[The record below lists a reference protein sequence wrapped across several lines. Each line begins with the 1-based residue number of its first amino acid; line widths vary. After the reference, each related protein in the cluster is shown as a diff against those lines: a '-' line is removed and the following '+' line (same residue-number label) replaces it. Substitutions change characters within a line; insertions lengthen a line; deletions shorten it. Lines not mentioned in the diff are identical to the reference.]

1 MIGRLISMYV
11 KQQPFELI
19 TRRSKYDNIITEP
32 VNTIADNIITEPEN
46 TIADNIITEP
56 ENTIA

>member
-46 TIADNIITEP
+46 TIA
-56 ENTIA
+56 